1 MDKAYYI
8 QKIDVSGNEIFIY
21 SVQFPGT
28 DIHEAV
34 MPCQDGYTIYLDSR
48 LSMEGKKKAYSHAI
62 GHILLQTELTGA
74 SQDEFS
80 RCEFRMI
87 HMHF

>member
-1 MDKAYYI
+1 MDNAFYI
-8 QKIDVSGNEIFIY
+8 QKTSVMGNDIFIY
-21 SVQFPGT
+21 GVQFPGT

-62 GHILLQTELTGA
+62 GHILNNDFSKDHVGRIELEAHG
-74 SQDEFS
+74 
-80 RCEFRMI
+80 R
-87 HMHF
+87 